1 MKNYLLLIISFLLMA
16 LICGAQEPAPNTA
29 PAEKELVPAP
39 AVTEENPITPTEQAP
54 LTLEQILAKP
64 VSANLKNVE
73 VRNLLLLLA
82 RKGPLNIVA
91 NKSVSGQLTFLLENV
106 TIGDALEIVLITN
119 GLAKEIKGKDIINIM
134 TEAEYQALYGKPY
147 NTRLVVKTYQL
158 QYVLPKRVATFL
170 ENIRSTQVRAQI
182 IPDDGTRTL
191 VIIEVQDKI
200 KEMEELI
207 KRLDILPETLTFELK
222 NASITDITPLVTA
235 LLTPG
240 YGDIKTDN
248 RTKKFIVTDHAAVL
262 ENITRLIHDFD
273 GKPRQVLIEA
283 KMIQITLSN
292 EFNMGVNW
300 TQVFSQYSAFK
311 DVKLVGNF
319 PLLVGPSHPAQT
331 SNLTT
336 TVGTI
341 APDHY
346 SLVIK
351 ALKQLGENKLISA
364 PRLIALADKQAK
376 FEVVRDE
383 VKPTTSTTNP
393 TGTGGG
399 TSTQTVTVE
408 FIPIGVMLKV
418 TPSINDDKYITMLI
432 EPEISNLVRYEQLS
446 TGDRVPIKEKAT
458 TSTNVM
464 VKDGVTIVIAG
475 LIRDEK
481 ETGSAGVPILS
492 QIPLI
497 GPLLSS
503 RIEKVVK
510 TETVI
515 FLTPRIISGDADSS
529 VPSKQYDF
537 EQKEPKELKPVR

>member
-1 MKNYLLLIISFLLMA
+1 MA
-16 LICGAQEPAPNTA
+16 LICGAQEPASDKA
-29 PAEKELVPAP
+29 PAENQPVPAG
-39 AVTEENPITPTEQAP
+39 TSEKPITPTEQAP
-54 LTLEQILAKP
+54 LTLDQIMAKP
-64 VSANLKNVE
+64 LSANLKNAE
-73 VRNLLLLLA
+73 VRDLLRLLA

-91 NKSVSGQLTFLLENV
+91 TKSVAGQLTFLLENV

-134 TEAEYQALYGKPY
+134 TEAEYQSLYGKPY

-158 QYVLPKRVATFL
+158 QYVLPRRVATFL
-170 ENIRSTQVRAQI
+170 ENIRSRNVSSQI
-182 IPDDGTRTL
+182 LPDDGTRTL

-222 NASITDITPLVTA
+222 NANITDITPLVTT

-240 YGDIKTDN
+240 YGEIKTDN
-248 RTKKFIVTDHAAVL
+248 RTKKFIVTDHAVVL
-262 ENITRLIHDFD
+262 ENITRMIHDFD

-283 KMIQITLSN
+283 KMIQITLSD
-292 EFNMGVNW
+292 EFNMGINW
-300 TQVFSQYSAFK
+300 TQVFSQYSSFK

-319 PLLVGPSHPAQT
+319 PMLVANSHPAQT
-331 SNLTT
+331 TNFTT

-341 APDHY
+341 PANHY
-346 SLVIK
+346 SMVVK

-364 PRLIALADKQAK
+364 PRLIALADKEAT

-408 FIPIGVMLKV
+408 FIPIGVMLRV
-418 TPSINDDKYITMLI
+418 TPSINEEKYITMLI
-432 EPEISNLVRYEQLS
+432 KPEISNLVRYEQLS

-481 ETGSAGVPILS
+481 ETSSAGVPIIS
-492 QIPLI
+492 QIPFI
-497 GPLLSS
+497 GMLFSARS
-503 RIEKVVK
+503 EKMVK

-515 FLTPRIISGDADSS
+515 FLTPHIITGDSDSS
-529 VPSKQYDF
+529 VISRKYDF
-537 EQKEPKELKPVR
+537 EEKNPKELKPVR

>member
-1 MKNYLLLIISFLLMA
+1 MKNYLLLIVSFLFVA
-16 LICGAQEPAPNTA
+16 LICGAQEPASGNA
-29 PAEKELVPAP
+29 PDETQAVPDVA
-39 AVTEENPITPTEQAP
+39 AENPVTPANQAP
-54 LTLEQILAKP
+54 LTLEQIMAKP
-64 VSANLKNVE
+64 LSANLKNAE
-73 VRNLLLLLA
+73 VRDLLRLLA

-91 NKSVSGQLTFLLENV
+91 TKAVSGQLTFLLENV

-134 TEAEYQALYGKPY
+134 TEAEYQSLYGKPY
-147 NTRLVVKTYQL
+147 NTRLLVKTYQL
-158 QYVLPKRVATFL
+158 QYVLPSRVAVFL
-170 ENIRSTQVRAQI
+170 ENIQSRNVGSKI
-182 IPDDGTRTL
+182 IPDNGTRTL

-200 KEMEELI
+200 KEMEDLI
-207 KRLDILPETLTFELK
+207 NRLDILPETLTFELK
-222 NASITDITPLVTA
+222 NANITDITALVTA
-235 LLTPG
+235 LLTPN
-240 YGDIKTDN
+240 YGDIKTDT

-262 ENITRLIHDFD
+262 ESITRLVHDFD

-283 KMIQITLSN
+283 KMIQINLSD

-300 TQVFSQYSAFK
+300 SQIFSSSSAFK
-311 DVKLVGNF
+311 DVSLIGSFPMLVDK
-319 PLLVGPSHPAQT
+319 SHPAQT

-336 TVGTI
+336 TIGTI
-341 APDHY
+341 PANNY
-346 SLVIK
+346 SMVVK

-364 PRLIALADKQAK
+364 PRLIALADKEAT

-408 FIPIGVMLKV
+408 FVPIGVMLRV
-418 TPSINDDKYITMLI
+418 TPSINEDKYITMLI
-432 EPEISNLVRYEQLS
+432 QPEISNLVRYEQLS

-481 ETGSAGVPILS
+481 QTGSAGIPILS
-492 QIPLI
+492 KIPLL
-497 GPLLSS
+497 GMLVSARS
-503 RIEKVVK
+503 EKTVK

-515 FLTPRIISGDADSS
+515 FLTPHIITGDSDSSIIS
-529 VPSKQYDF
+529 KKYDF

>member
-1 MKNYLLLIISFLLMA
+1 MKTYLLLFSSFLCMA
-16 LICGAQEPAPNTA
+16 LICGAQEPASNATS
-29 PAEKELVPAP
+29 AENQPVPD
-39 AVTEENPITPTEQAP
+39 VTTENPITPTEQAP

-91 NKSVSGQLTFLLENV
+91 TKAVSGQLTFLLENV

-158 QYVLPKRVATFL
+158 QYVLPRRVATFL
-170 ENIRSTQVRAQI
+170 ENIKSKNVSSQI

-191 VIIEVQDKI
+191 VIIEIQDKI
-200 KEMEELI
+200 KDMEELI
-207 KRLDILPETLTFELK
+207 KRLDVPAETLTFELN
-222 NASITDITPLVTA
+222 NANVDEIAAKVEAMKTPNF
-235 LLTPG
+235 
-240 YGDIKTDN
+240 GDVQVDR
-248 RTKKFIVTDHAAVL
+248 RTKRFIVTDHASVL
-262 ENITRLIHDFD
+262 EKITRLIHDFD

-283 KMIQITLSN
+283 KMIQISLSD

-300 TQVFSQYSAFK
+300 TQIFSQYSSFK
-311 DVKLVGNF
+311 DVKLIGNF
-319 PLLVGPSHPAQT
+319 PLLGGPSHTAQT

-336 TVGTI
+336 TIGTI
-341 APDHY
+341 PANNY

-364 PRLIALADKQAK
+364 PRLIALADKEAT

-418 TPSINDDKYITMLI
+418 TPSISDDKYITMLI
-432 EPEISNLVRYEQLS
+432 KPEISNLVRYETLS
-446 TGDRVPIKEKAT
+446 TGDRVPIKEKST

-481 ETGSAGVPILS
+481 ETGSTGVPIVS
-492 QIPLI
+492 KIPII
-497 GPLLSS
+497 GALFSARSAKTL
-503 RIEKVVK
+503 K

-515 FLTPRIISGDADSS
+515 FLTPHIITGDADGS
-529 VPSKQYDF
+529 VISKKYDF
-537 EQKEPKELKPVR
+537 ERKEAKELKPVR

>member
-1 MKNYLLLIISFLLMA
+1 MKNYLLLAVTFLVMA
-16 LICGAQEPAPNTA
+16 LVCGAQEPAP
-29 PAEKELVPAP
+29 VPAP
-39 AVTEENPITPTEQAP
+39 VENQPVPGLTAENPMTPTEQAP
-54 LTLEQILAKP
+54 LTMEQIMAKP
-64 VSANLKNVE
+64 LSANLKNAE
-73 VRNLLLLLA
+73 VRDLLRLLA

-91 NKSVSGQLTFLLENV
+91 TKSVSGQLTFLLENV

-134 TEAEYQALYGKPY
+134 TEAEYQSLYGKPY

-170 ENIRSTQVRAQI
+170 ENIKSKNVSSQI

-191 VIIEVQDKI
+191 VIIETQDKI
-200 KEMEELI
+200 KEMEDLI
-207 KRLDILPETLTFELK
+207 KRLDVLPETLTFELK
-222 NASITDITPLVTA
+222 NANIADITPLVTA
-235 LLTPG
+235 LLTPN
-240 YGDIKTDN
+240 YGDVKTDI

-262 ENITRLIHDFD
+262 ENITRLVHDFD
-273 GKPRQVLIEA
+273 GKPKQVLIEA
-283 KMIQITLSN
+283 KMIQITLSD

-300 TQVFSQYSAFK
+300 TQVFSQYSSFK

-319 PLLVGPSHPAQT
+319 PLLVANSHPAQT

-336 TVGTI
+336 TIGTI
-341 APDHY
+341 PANNY
-346 SLVIK
+346 SLVVK

-364 PRLIALADKQAK
+364 PRLIALSDKVAK

-475 LIRDEK
+475 LIRDDK
-481 ETGSAGVPILS
+481 ESSSAGVPIVS
-492 QIPLI
+492 QIPII
-497 GPLLSS
+497 GALFSARSS
-503 RIEKVVK
+503 KTVK